1 MNGQADIYRQLRYKM
16 VFLTFILGVISLLN
30 ACVTTPVAPVRI
42 PDLAYPDTGQ
52 NAYLWTVGT
61 RSLGFMDQRDYAYIA
76 RINDVNIPDEY
87 VPDEW
92 GVEPYYTWLL
102 EIPAGKHTIEIVY
115 KERLTFFCGMFG
127 CPAYEQSR
135 QTLTFNADPNR
146 TYSPFAADLLIPKD
160 RDEHLEGF
168 RFERSK
174 RECDQHYFWI
184 EDWGSYVTGSE
195 TRRYTEDHTTDLT
208 KPVVAGEVPNQ
219 NNLCE

>member
-1 MNGQADIYRQLRYKM
+1 MNGQADIYRQLRYKI
-16 VFLTFILGVISLLN
+16 VFLTFILGIISLLN
-30 ACVTTPVAPVRI
+30 ACVTNPVTPVRI

-52 NAYLWTVGT
+52 NAYLWTAGR
-61 RSLGFMDQRDYAYIA
+61 RSLGFGDPWDYAYIA

-92 GVEPYYTWLL
+92 GADPLFTWLL

-115 KERLTFFCGMFG
+115 KEVLGIFCGGFG

-168 RFERSK
+168 R
-174 RECDQHYFWI
+174 
-184 EDWGSYVTGSE
+184 GS
-195 TRRYTEDHTTDLT
+195 RRRHRA
-208 KPVVAGEVPNQ
+208 VHNR
-219 NNLCE
+219 

>member
-1 MNGQADIYRQLRYKM
+1 MNGQADIYRQLHYKI
-16 VFLTFILGVISLLN
+16 VFLTFILGIISLLN
-30 ACVTTPVAPVRI
+30 ACVTHPVTPVRI

-61 RSLGFMDQRDYAYIA
+61 RSLGFMDQRDYAYIT

-87 VPDEW
+87 LPSAY
-92 GVEPYYTWLL
+92 VEPSLTWIL

-115 KERLTFFCGMFG
+115 KEVLGISCGVFG
-127 CPAYEQSR
+127 CLAYEQSR

-146 TYSPFAADLLIPKD
+146 TYSPFAADLVVPKD

-168 RFERSK
+168 RFERRK

-195 TRRYTEDHTTDLT
+195 TRRLPSDNTTDLT
-208 KPVVAGEVPNQ
+208 KPVVAGEAPNQ